1 MTILKNDQGFTLIES
16 LIAMFVLAIGIL
28 ALNTMQI
35 SSIRGNTTANKL
47 TVTSTLAG
55 NSYERLL
62 NISYDDSTMD
72 TDPASNPHSDAEL
85 TGLQLPSHVS
95 SVSWNV
101 TEWTNTDNLDN
112 DGDGVTD
119 ESDELNIKAVT
130 LNVNYRDRGTKTLT
144 ISFYK
149 SGML

>member
-1 MTILKNDQGFTLIES
+1 ML
-16 LIAMFVLAIGIL
+16 VLTIGIL
-28 ALNTMQI
+28 AVNTMQI
-35 SSIRGNTTANKL
+35 SSITGNTSANKL
-47 TVTSTLAG
+47 TVASTLAG

-62 NISYDDSTMD
+62 NVSYNDSTMD
-72 TDPASNPHSDAEL
+72 PATNPHSDAEL

-101 TEWTNTDNLDN
+101 TEWTNSDHLDN

-119 ESDELNIKAVT
+119 ESDELNIKVVS
-130 LNVNYRDRGTKTLT
+130 LNVNYNDGSPKTLT

>member
-1 MTILKNDQGFTLIES
+1 MTILKNNQGFTLIES

-28 ALNTMQI
+28 ALNTIQI
-35 SSIRGNTTANKL
+35 SSIRGNTTANKA

-72 TDPASNPHSDAEL
+72 PATNPHSDAEL

-95 SVSWNV
+95 SVSWNI

-130 LNVNYRDRGTKTLT
+130 LSVNYSDRGAKTLT

-149 SGML
+149 SEML